1 MRTQKKLKIFKNN
14 KKSCLF
20 KFRYQCYNHG
30 LPITLFCE
38 NCDEPICK
46 NCSEVVSF
54 LTLLSNTFP
63 RIFSKV
69 RFQEI
74 NNITRKSISF

>member
-46 NCSEVVSF
+46 NCSEV
-54 LTLLSNTFP
+54 
-63 RIFSKV
+63 IFKKKIGPHNSMIHTTRDIYKSK
-69 RFQEI
+69 
-74 NNITRKSISF
+74 